1 MKKENK
7 KGNSKSDSINFNN
20 QVQRTITIWHGNVEE
35 QQRIINGV
43 LMRKYAPSRG
53 IRSVTVHPSCND
65 SAEKIAYN
73 LNGYIPTQTQMN
85 ELKWVEVPVEV
96 ELAQ

>member
-1 MKKENK
+1 MKKEQK
-7 KGNSKSDSINFNN
+7 KERGNSKTDVNFNN
-20 QVQRTITIWHGNVEE
+20 QVQRTITFWRGKVEE

-53 IRSVTVHPSCND
+53 ICSITVHPSCND

-73 LNGYIPTQTQMN
+73 LEGYIPTQTQIN
-85 ELKWVEVPVEV
+85 ELKWVEVPVEI
-96 ELAQ
+96 AQ